1 MKKFGR
7 ERVQIMIKEIGHVSF
22 KVEDMEASQKFYIEQ
37 MGFRKCF
44 EIMKNPD
51 GGESTPREVVRNSG
65 TFDSEK
71 LWITYIQVSES
82 QFIELFTSKPQE
94 KKEVFSEER
103 IGYLH
108 LALIV
113 DDIHAYRNELAT
125 RNVKIDIEP
134 KMGMDGTWQMWIH
147 DPDGNKIECMQY
159 TEKSAQILYR
169 G

>member
-1 MKKFGR
+1 
-7 ERVQIMIKEIGHVSF
+7 MIKEIGHVSF
-22 KVEDMEASQKFYIEQ
+22 KVKDMKASQKFYVEQ

-51 GGESTPREVVRNSG
+51 GGESTPREVVKDSG
-65 TFDSEK
+65 TYDPDK

-82 QFIELFTSKPQE
+82 QFIELFTSQPEDEKPDP
-94 KKEVFSEER
+94 SEDR

-108 LALIV
+108 LAMIV
-113 DDIHAYRNELAT
+113 EDIHAYRDELVS
-125 RNVKIDIEP
+125 RNVEIDIEP

-159 TEKSAQILYR
+159 TEKSAQLLYTR
-169 G
+169 